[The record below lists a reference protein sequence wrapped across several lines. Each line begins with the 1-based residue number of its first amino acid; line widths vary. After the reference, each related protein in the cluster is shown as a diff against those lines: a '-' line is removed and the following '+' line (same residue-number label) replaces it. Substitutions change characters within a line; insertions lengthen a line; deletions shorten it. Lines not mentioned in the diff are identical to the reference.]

1 MQAADRL
8 AYEDVRRTHGNQGV
22 ATLLAALCAPLV
34 FGQANEQVNPAEV
47 PTSAVSGSS
56 ARQVLPSAVTSA
68 LLDTRSGLITHPGA
82 GAGGA
87 DVSRLQNTSLG
98 MGTIGFA
105 SSISVGFRLAEDF
118 VVPAGGWTLDSVT
131 VYAYQTGS
139 TATSTFNDFRFQ
151 IWNAPPNVS
160 GSAVVYGNTTT
171 NADTSSVFSGI
182 YRDIETGA
190 DATNRPIM
198 AITAS
203 GLSITLRSGPIGSN
217 DSFTVV
223 LKTMPTGNVVVTLT
237 PNAQVTTSPS
247 TLTFTPANWNVAQ
260 TVTVT
265 AVDDAV
271 IEGAHTGSVAFAVT
285 STDTSYNGFAVASVA
300 VNITDNDAAGAT
312 VAVAGG
318 ALNLREGARPARSPW
333 R

>member
-1 MQAADRL
+1 MAMARLRCRTCYDRILEAWPQSVNLPSRRGTPTCVQAADRL

-56 ARQVLPSAVTSA
+56 ARQVLPSAVTST

-151 IWNAPPNVS
+151 IWNGPPNVS

-171 NADTSSVFSGI
+171 NADTSSVFPVST
-182 YRDIETGA
+182 ETS
-190 DATNRPIM
+190 R
-198 AITAS
+198 
-203 GLSITLRSGPIGSN
+203 R
-217 DSFTVV
+217 
-223 LKTMPTGNVVVTLT
+223 
-237 PNAQVTTSPS
+237 
-247 TLTFTPANWNVAQ
+247 AQ
-260 TVTVT
+260 TPPI
-265 AVDDAV
+265 DPSWRSR
-271 IEGAHTGSVAFAVT
+271 H
-285 STDTSYNGFAVASVA
+285 
-300 VNITDNDAAGAT
+300 
-312 VAVAGG
+312 
-318 ALNLREGARPARSPW
+318 PA
-333 R
+333 